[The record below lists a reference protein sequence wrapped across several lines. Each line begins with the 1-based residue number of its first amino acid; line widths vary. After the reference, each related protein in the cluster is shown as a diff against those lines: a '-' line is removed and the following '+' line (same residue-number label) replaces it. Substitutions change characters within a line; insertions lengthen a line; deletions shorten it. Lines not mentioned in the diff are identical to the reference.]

1 MENIRKTIGWKF
13 LELVGVTILCY
24 CFGRAVVTSSNIMTI
39 NIDYNQTGT
48 VVINNASNMNYE
60 GLVIEIHNAY
70 DEEIYYELVEKEKL
84 LVAQEGKHIK
94 DIVGEASL
102 VNDEKLY
109 WKYIL
114 DLEQVIDESGKYNIV
129 VIVNQK
135 EKNVVLE
142 NDFVKEGKEYIFA
155 KDNMKKNY

>member
-1 MENIRKTIGWKF
+1 
-13 LELVGVTILCY
+13 
-24 CFGRAVVTSSNIMTI
+24 MTI